1 MIRKASAA
9 LVIAILA
16 TGGTIAPASALTST
30 TKASLQFIV
39 EEEKLARDVY
49 TALAKTSGL
58 TKFESIAR
66 SEQLHMD
73 EIRAL
78 LKKYNIK
85 DPTANAATGVFVNK
99 DLQKLYTTLVAQGS
113 VSDEAALAVGVS
125 IEKLDIADLD
135 KLVKTI
141 AASDI
146 KAAFANLRAGS
157 VRHLSAFQRTSGS
170 GGNQTSGNGA
180 TH

>member
-1 MIRKASAA
+1 MFRKGITTIGIA
-9 LVIAILA
+9 LLA
-16 TGGTIAPASALTST
+16 VGVVTPPASALTSS
-30 TKASLQFIV
+30 TKASLQYIV

-58 TKFESIAR
+58 AKFENIAR
-66 SEQLHMD
+66 SEQMHMD

-78 LKKYNIK
+78 LKKYGLK
-85 DPTANAATGVFVNK
+85 DPSAKTAPGVFVNK
-99 DLQKLYTTLVAQGS
+99 DLQALYTKLVAQGS
-113 VSDEAALAVGVS
+113 ASDEAALAVGVA
-125 IEKLDIADLD
+125 IEELDIADLD

-146 KAAFANLRAGS
+146 RAAFANLRAGS
-157 VRHLSAFQRTSGS
+157 VRHLNAFTRTSGY
-170 GGNQTSGNGA
+170 GA

>member
-9 LVIAILA
+9 LAIAIIA
-16 TGGTIAPASALTST
+16 TSGTIAPASALTST

-58 TKFESIAR
+58 AKFGNIAR
-66 SEQLHMD
+66 SEQMHMD

-78 LKKYNIK
+78 LKKYGLK
-85 DPTANAATGVFVNK
+85 DPSANTAPGVFVNK
-99 DLQKLYTTLVAQGS
+99 DLQALYTKLVAQGS
-113 VSDEAALAVGVS
+113 VNDEAALAVGVA

-146 KAAFANLRAGS
+146 RAAFANLRAGS
-157 VRHLSAFQRTSGS
+157 VRHLNAFTRTNGY
-170 GGNQTSGNGA
+170 GA
-180 TH
+180 TR